1 MDRFKSIL
9 HKSASTLYLY
19 NKSFD
24 DIESRLYIDTIP
36 LLPLTENHFKNNIT

>member
-1 MDRFKSIL
+1 MDRFESTL
-9 HKSASTLYLY
+9 YKSASTLYLY

-24 DIESRLYIDTIP
+24 DIESRLYIDTVL